1 MTIWGIALC
10 FMFTNSRTP
19 IKDSYSLHLSPWRR
33 TKLDCAS
40 KRCNKE
46 CMLPA
51 VHKREEVT
59 ILRMRGSPPR
69 GDVHGVE
76 GHAVISKYTPKNWG
90 WLWGSW
96 ELFCQGGY
104 GAHALCGASAF
115 TGSGRLSTGPGLLR
129 HVLLFLRPTLSNWFC
144 SVSSCMILPFWGRNT
159 KANVISFTSYLMEG

>member
-10 FMFTNSRTP
+10 FVFMNSRTP
-19 IKDSYSLHLSPWRR
+19 IKDSYSLRLSPWRR

-40 KRCNKE
+40 RRCNKE

-76 GHAVISKYTPKNWG
+76 GHAVISKYTPKNG
-90 WLWGSW
+90 VD
-96 ELFCQGGY
+96 
-104 GAHALCGASAF
+104 CG
-115 TGSGRLSTGPGLLR
+115 GPGNCFVRVAMVPTPCVEPVPLLDQEGSAQDLVYYDMSFCSSAPSTVTDF
-129 HVLLFLRPTLSNWFC
+129 VLLAHVRFC
-144 SVSSCMILPFWGRNT
+144 PFWIRNT
-159 KANVISFTSYLMEG
+159 KANAVSFTSYLMEG

>member
-10 FMFTNSRTP
+10 FVFMNSRTP
-19 IKDSYSLHLSPWRR
+19 IKDSYSLRLSPWRR

-76 GHAVISKYTPKNWG
+76 GHAVISKYTQRMGLIVGVLGAVLSG
-90 WLWGSW
+90 WLW
-96 ELFCQGGY
+96 CP
-104 GAHALCGASAF
+104 
-115 TGSGRLSTGPGLLR
+115 RLVWSQCLYWIRKAQYRIWSTTT
-129 HVLLFLRPTLSNWFC
+129 RPF
-144 SVSSCMILPFWGRNT
+144 VPPPHPQ
-159 KANVISFTSYLMEG
+159 